1 MKLRNFRSTLV
12 CGALLLGLGCSASSA
27 NSVSLEQARE
37 ALQNP
42 AGVVVDI
49 REPSEHATGVAK
61 GALLIPM
68 GQLGKRLAELPKP
81 GAEPVLVICNT
92 QNRSAR
98 MVEQLQAA
106 GYSNARFVNGGMSQ
120 WAARGWPLVKP

>member
-1 MKLRNFRSTLV
+1 MKRGKLLSTLA
-12 CGALLLGLGCSASSA
+12 CSALLLSVGCSASTA
-27 NSVSLEQARE
+27 PSVSLEQARE

-42 AGVVVDI
+42 ASIMVDI
-49 REPSEHATGVAK
+49 REPNEHATGVAK
-61 GALLIPM
+61 GARLIPM

-98 MVEQLQAA
+98 IVEQLQAA
-106 GYSNARFVNGGMSQ
+106 GYSNARYVNGGMSL
-120 WAARGWPLVKP
+120 WAARGWPMVKP